1 MTLFI
6 NKISRQSSLISRLS
20 NVEKQVQSVT
30 KQLESAT
37 KTIKLL
43 EKENSQL
50 KAKLDSY
57 SEYCKLL
64 SDVCGPC
71 QCKDDDR
78 SLERYYCD

>member
-57 SEYCKLL
+57 LEYF
-64 SDVCGPC
+64 VCDPC